1 MVGRNCKYP
10 TRARRILWLA
20 FWTITGTWLVRG
32 IVTLYFMGYLPRVE
46 VQVRDD
52 TIHDFNYGFLI
63 AMIPAF
69 CLVNIGTPR
78 PLTWKIL
85 AG

>member
-1 MVGRNCKYP
+1 M
-10 TRARRILWLA
+10 
-20 FWTITGTWLVRG
+20 RG
-32 IVTLYFMGYLPRVE
+32 IVALYFMGYLPRVE